1 MNFQTIPDVL
11 KSNALWCVWKRHEEK
26 GKIPFSPVTGC
37 PAQTNIENTFSNFD
51 NAARAYQDGT
61 YDGLGMG
68 IFRGFSAIDIDH
80 CINDGQLSEMA
91 QDIIECMGSYTE
103 VSPSGTGIRIIFSIT
118 DFNYDTDSYYIHNH
132 KSGLEIY
139 VSGATNKFVTITGNV
154 LNDNAV
160 VDGSSTLPGILDKY
174 MRRPAKAQTTP
185 SHPFVPHSNIDYLE
199 IGLKKD
205 SKLLAYWNGSR
216 PLESESECDMG
227 FMSKLLYWTNGDA
240 DAARRAFLSSPYVA
254 QKDDAHKKKLERKD
268 YLSAMINS
276 ISLNSTAAADSAQW
290 KAEKQQDP
298 NRQAQKPP
306 IVMSA
311 QDLQK
316 AQLPPVRYLVEDLLP
331 EGTSLL
337 SAASKI
343 GKSWFVL
350 DMGMKIATGSPFMN
364 KQTTQVGVLYFAL
377 EDSWSRLQKRM
388 NKLLG
393 NDDAPEQFYFA
404 TEVANLDEGFL
415 NTVDAFIKKHPD
427 IKVLIID
434 TLQKIRG
441 QALPR
446 ESAYQ
451 QDYREMG
458 RVKKFAD
465 DHGISVFFVH
475 HTRKMKDDSDPF
487 NMVSGT
493 NGIMGAADTTL
504 VITQK
509 ARGDED
515 AVLHITGRDVQQCEL
530 SICFDKEACR
540 WMPLGETG
548 MLEAAKEKTT
558 YFANP
563 IARAIKA
570 LLKNSPDGK
579 WDGNASKLMNEGEM
593 LIHTPLAHSPQT
605 VGKQL
610 ESLSPLL
617 LKYDGITY
625 THSTNG
631 NAGAIHH
638 FYWAADSSDNDI
650 PNVEF

>member
-11 KSNALWCVWKRHEEK
+11 KNNALWCVWKWHKED

-68 IFRGFSAIDIDH
+68 IFHGFSAIDIDH

-91 QDIIECMGSYTE
+91 QDIIALMGSYTE
-103 VSPSGTGIRIIFSIT
+103 ISPSGTGIRIVFTISDFS
-118 DFNYDTDSYYIHNH
+118 YDKTSYYINNR
-132 KSGLEIY
+132 KNGLEVY
-139 VSGATNKFVTITGNV
+139 VSGATNKFVTITGNAR
-154 LNDNAV
+154 NNYAV
-160 VDGSSTLPGILDKY
+160 VDGSSALPVVLDKY
-174 MRRPAKAQTTP
+174 MRRPTKAQTTLVKP
-185 SHPFVPHSNIDYLE
+185 PVPQSNIDYLE
-199 IGLKKD
+199 IGLKRD
-205 SKLLAYWNGSR
+205 SKLIAYWNGNR
-216 PLESESECDMG
+216 PLESESENDMG
-227 FMSKLLYWTNGDA
+227 FMSKLLYWTNGDV
-240 DAARRAFLSSPYVA
+240 DAAIRAFMSSPYVI

-268 YLSAMINS
+268 YLPSMINS
-276 ISLNSTAAADSAQW
+276 ISLSSTAATDSAQW
-290 KAEKQQDP
+290 KSE
-298 NRQAQKPP
+298 RQALKPP
-306 IVMSA
+306 TVMSA
-311 QDLQK
+311 QDLKK
-316 AQLPPVRYLVEDLLP
+316 AQLPPVRYLVADILP

-458 RVKKFAD
+458 LVKKYAD

-475 HTRKMKDDSDPF
+475 HNRKMKDDSDPF

-504 VITQK
+504 VITKK
-509 ARGDED
+509 ARDDKD

-563 IARAIKA
+563 IVRAIKA

-579 WDGNASKLMNEGEM
+579 WDGTASKLMHEGEI
-593 LIHTPLAHSPQT
+593 LIHTPLAHSPQA
-605 VGKQL
+605 VGYKL

-638 FYWAADSSDNDI
+638 FYWAADSSDNDM
-650 PNVEF
+650 PNVEY

>member
-11 KSNALWCVWKRHEEK
+11 KNNALWCVWKWHKED

-68 IFRGFSAIDIDH
+68 VFHGFSAIDIDH

-91 QDIIECMGSYTE
+91 QDIIALMGSYTE
-103 VSPSGTGIRIIFSIT
+103 ISPSGTGIRIIFTIS
-118 DFNYDTDSYYIHNH
+118 DFSYDKTSYYINNR
-132 KSGLEIY
+132 KNGLEVY
-139 VSGATNKFVTITGNV
+139 VSGATNKFVTITGNAR
-154 LNDNAV
+154 NNNAV
-160 VDGSSTLPGILDKY
+160 VDGSSALPVVLDKY
-174 MRRPAKAQTTP
+174 MRRPTKAQTTLVKP
-185 SHPFVPHSNIDYLE
+185 PVPQSNIDYLE
-199 IGLKKD
+199 IGLKRD
-205 SKLLAYWNGSR
+205 SKLIAYWNGNR
-216 PLESESECDMG
+216 PLESESENDMG
-227 FMSKLLYWTNGDA
+227 FMSKLLYWTNGDV
-240 DAARRAFLSSPYVA
+240 DAAIQAFLSSPYVA
-254 QKDDAHKKKLERKD
+254 QKDDPHKKKLERKD
-268 YLSAMINS
+268 YLPTMIDS
-276 ISLNSTAAADSAQW
+276 ISLSSTAATDSAQW
-290 KAEKQQDP
+290 KVE
-298 NRQAQKPP
+298 RQALKPP
-306 IVMSA
+306 TVMSA

-337 SAASKI
+337 SAAAKI

-350 DMGMKIATGSPFMN
+350 DMGMKIAMGSPFMD

-377 EDSWSRLQKRM
+377 EDSWSRLQDRM

-393 NDDAPEQFYFA
+393 DATAPEQFYFV
-404 TEVANLDEGFL
+404 TEASNLDEGFL
-415 NTVDAFIKKHPD
+415 TTVNDFVAKHPD
-427 IKVLIID
+427 IKLLIID

-458 RVKKFAD
+458 LVKRFAD

-475 HTRKMKDDSDPF
+475 HNRKMKDDSDPF

-504 VITQK
+504 VITKK

-540 WMPLGETG
+540 WMPLGDTR
-548 MLEAAKEKTT
+548 MLEKAKEKTT

-563 IARAIKA
+563 IVRAIKA

-579 WDGNASKLMNEGEM
+579 WDGTASKLMHEGEI

-638 FYWAADSSDNDI
+638 FYWAAYSSDNDM

>member
-1 MNFQTIPDVL
+1 MNLQNIPEVL
-11 KSNALWCVWKRHEEK
+11 KNNALWCVWKRHKEK
-26 GKIPFSPVTGC
+26 GKIPFSPVTGTL
-37 PAQTNIENTFSNFD
+37 AQSNKESTFSDFD
-51 NAARAYQDGT
+51 NAVKAYHDGA
-61 YDGLGMG
+61 YDGLGIG

-91 QDIIECMGSYTE
+91 QDIIESMGSYTE
-103 VSPSGTGIRIIFSIT
+103 ISPSGNGIRIIFKIS
-118 DFNYDTDSYYIHNH
+118 DFAYVKENYYIHNQNI
-132 KSGLEIY
+132 GLEVY
-139 VSGATNKFVTITGNV
+139 VSGATNKFVTITGNA
-154 LNDNAV
+154 LNNNAV
-160 VDGSSTLPGILDKY
+160 VDGSSALPAVLDKY
-174 MRRPAKAQTTP
+174 MRRPAKAQTAPIQP
-185 SHPFVPHSNIDYLE
+185 SVPQSNIDYLE

-205 SKLLAYWNGSR
+205 SKLIAYWNGNR
-216 PLESESECDMG
+216 PLESESENDMG
-227 FMSKLLYWTNGDA
+227 FMSKLLYWTNGDV
-240 DAARRAFLSSPYVA
+240 DAAIRAFLSSPYVI

-268 YLSAMINS
+268 YLPSMINS
-276 ISLNSTAAADSAQW
+276 ISLSSTAATNSAQW
-290 KAEKQQDP
+290 KAE
-298 NRQAQKPP
+298 RQALKPP
-306 IVMSA
+306 TVMSA

-316 AQLPPVRYLVEDLLP
+316 AQLPPVRYLVADILP

-350 DMGMKIATGSPFMN
+350 DMGMKIATGSPFMD

-393 NDDAPEQFYFA
+393 NDTAPEQFYFV
-404 TEVANLDEGFL
+404 TEAANLDEGFL

-427 IKVLIID
+427 IKMLIID

-458 RVKKFAD
+458 LVKKYAD

-475 HTRKMKDDSDPF
+475 HNRKMKDDSDPF

-504 VITQK
+504 VITKK
-509 ARGDED
+509 ARGDKD

-563 IARAIKA
+563 IVRAIKA

-593 LIHTPLAHSPQT
+593 LIHTPLAHSPQAI
-605 VGKQL
+605 GYQL
-610 ESLSPLL
+610 ESLGTLL

-638 FYWAADSSDNDI
+638 FYWATESSEDM